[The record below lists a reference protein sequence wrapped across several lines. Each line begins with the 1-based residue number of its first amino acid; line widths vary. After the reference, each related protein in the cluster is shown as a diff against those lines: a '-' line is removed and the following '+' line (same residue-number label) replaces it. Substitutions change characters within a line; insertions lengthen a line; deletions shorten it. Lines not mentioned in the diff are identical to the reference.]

1 MKHQAESPIKLQV
14 TDANVVAT
22 EIGKE
27 MGYSIKTPTSHL
39 MSYDQFVK
47 AASTNA
53 PASSSASVAVTTPAQ
68 KSK

>member
-22 EIGKE
+22 EIGKD

-47 AASTNA
+47 SASVNA
-53 PASSSASVAVTTPAQ
+53 PAATSEEK

>member
-22 EIGKE
+22 EIGKD

-47 AASTNA
+47 SASAYA
-53 PASSSASVAVTTPAQ
+53 PAATSEEK